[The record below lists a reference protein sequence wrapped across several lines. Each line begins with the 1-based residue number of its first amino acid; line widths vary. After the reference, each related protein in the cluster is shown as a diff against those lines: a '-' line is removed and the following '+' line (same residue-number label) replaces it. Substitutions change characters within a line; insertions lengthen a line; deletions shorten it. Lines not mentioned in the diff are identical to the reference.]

1 LTLKVKWN
9 FFPKFFLSKWP
20 SYGYKMAALAKRSL
34 DCAAKPSKWR
44 QKFNYKVRAL
54 IFLG

>member
-1 LTLKVKWN
+1 LKVKWN
-9 FFPKFFLSKWP
+9 FFPKFSLSKWP

-34 DCAAKPSKWR
+34 DYAAKTSKWR
-44 QKFNYKVRAL
+44 QKFSFKVRAF